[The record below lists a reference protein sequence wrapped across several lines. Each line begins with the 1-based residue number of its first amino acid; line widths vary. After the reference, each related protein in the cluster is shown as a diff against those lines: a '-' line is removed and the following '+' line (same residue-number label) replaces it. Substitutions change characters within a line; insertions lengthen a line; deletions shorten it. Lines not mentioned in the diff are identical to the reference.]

1 MTSTWSLLI
10 PTRLFDDLYAHLFP
24 GDGDEHGAVIAA
36 GLVETPRGTR
46 LLARDLI
53 LARDGLE
60 YVPGERGYRMLT
72 ADFVTDNILRCTD
85 ERLVYLAVHCHGGN
99 DAVGF
104 SPDDF
109 ASHERGYPALLDIAE
124 GLPVGALVLANNAI
138 AGDIWLPGGRRV
150 DLHGARIV
158 GRPQRLLYP
167 APPSHRGADP
177 TYDRQARL
185 FGERGQAILRDQ
197 KVGVIGAGGAGSLI
211 VEYLAR
217 LGVGHILVAD
227 PERIDLTNL
236 PRVVGSTR
244 LDARSWF
251 VADSRPSSFKRLGE
265 RLARFKTSI
274 AAKVARNANPR
285 IVIDQIRDD
294 IAIDA
299 VAKRFIDC
307 DFLFL
312 AADSQRSR
320 LVFNALVH
328 QYLIPGAQVGAKV
341 QVNKRRCCRFS

>member
-1 MTSTWSLLI
+1 
-10 PTRLFDDLYAHLFP
+10 
-24 GDGDEHGAVIAA
+24 
-36 GLVETPRGTR
+36 
-46 LLARDLI
+46 
-53 LARDGLE
+53 
-60 YVPGERGYRMLT
+60 
-72 ADFVTDNILRCTD
+72 
-85 ERLVYLAVHCHGGN
+85 
-99 DAVGF
+99 
-104 SPDDF
+104 
-109 ASHERGYPALLDIAE
+109 
-124 GLPVGALVLANNAI
+124 
-138 AGDIWLPGGRRV
+138 
-150 DLHGARIV
+150 
-158 GRPQRLLYP
+158 
-167 APPSHRGADP
+167 
-177 TYDRQARL
+177 
-185 FGERGQAILRDQ
+185 
-197 KVGVIGAGGAGSLI
+197 VIGAGGAGSLI